1 MPNNERGLFTCEFEI
16 STSQEQLWIREEGG
30 RGLKLQVSQYSPV
43 SRLTKTE
50 QTQLRLSPTDI
61 LGPLVVHTHPLEEH
75 IAAHSTISAAINRQR
90 IKGKLNFHS
99 QKGNAFDKRCTGPF
113 LHLVMFTKIKYQVQ
127 FLNQ

>member
-30 RGLKLQVSQYSPV
+30 RGLKLRVSQYSPV

-50 QTQLRLSPTDI
+50 QTTDI
-61 LGPLVVHTHPLEEH
+61 LGPLVVHTRPLEEH
-75 IAAHSTISAAINRQR
+75 IAAHSTISAAINRQI